1 MATYDDTDRWT
12 PLQRAM
18 ALSVAQTVGT
28 LPQAK
33 LPPLNGPG
41 PERETLRL
49 PLVKVRSLVSNRY
62 GPDGK
67 CVEAGQL
74 LELRADEAL
83 GWIQHSW
90 AAAEAG

>member
-1 MATYDDTDRWT
+1 MSNYVDEDRWT

-28 LPQAK
+28 LPAGK

-49 PLVKVRSLVSNRY
+49 PLVKVRALVSNRY
-62 GPDGK
+62 HTGR
-67 CVEAGQL
+67 CVQVGDII
-74 LELRADEAL
+74 ELRADEAR
-83 GWIQHSW
+83 GWIQHGW
-90 AAAEAG
+90 ATEAT

>member
-1 MATYDDTDRWT
+1 MTSA
-12 PLQRAM
+12 LEKVM
-18 ALSVAQTVGT
+18 ALSVAATVGT
-28 LPQAK
+28 LPEGK

-74 LELRADEAL
+74 LELRADEAR
-83 GWIQHSW
+83 GWIQHGW
-90 AAAEAG
+90 AQAA